1 MRKQEYKMKNLFLW
15 VLVYTIILASSQVMI
30 KMGLS
35 NTSGLSLK
43 EHKEFVPFIVSLIKS
58 PLLILG
64 VAMMASS
71 FILWIYILSWFKLS
85 VVFPLTAMTYIFVAF
100 FAHFMLGETLALLNY
115 CGVALIAGG
124 MFFLLL
130 K

>member
-1 MRKQEYKMKNLFLW
+1 MFLW
-15 VLVYTIILASSQVMI
+15 VLIYTLILAFSQILI

-35 NTSGLSLK
+35 NSSGLSLRT
-43 EHKEFVPFIVSLIKS
+43 HKELVPFLAGLIKS

-64 VAMMASS
+64 VTLMASS

-100 FAHFMLGETLALLNY
+100 FAHFILGETLALLNY
-115 CGVALIAGG
+115 CGVAFIAAG